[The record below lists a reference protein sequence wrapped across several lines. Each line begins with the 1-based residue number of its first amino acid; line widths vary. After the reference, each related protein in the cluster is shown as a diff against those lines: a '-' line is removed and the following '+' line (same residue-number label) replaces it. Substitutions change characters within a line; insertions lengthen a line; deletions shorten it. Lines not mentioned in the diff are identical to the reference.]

1 MPSKIKTIYSCSAC
15 GAQFSKW
22 NGRCLECGA
31 WGSLKEEVVTDQDNI
46 KNNINKIPAAKIIN
60 LSQIKNKF
68 QERLKT
74 NVSEFDRVLG
84 GGIVPGSLIL
94 LSGDP
99 GIGKSTIVAQISG
112 CLSKNNIVVYVSG
125 EESAFQV
132 KSRFDRLGIDGDI
145 KFINDINV
153 EKIITA
159 IKEIKPQLVIID
171 SIQTVYSSLADTE
184 IGGVSQIKVS
194 TLRFLEVAKEENIPF
209 ILIGHITKD
218 GAIAGP
224 KSLEHIVD
232 VVLYLDSDRTHGY
245 RLLRAI
251 KNRFGSINELGIFEM
266 TSKGFVE
273 ISNPSSIFLEDSR
286 ENIAGST
293 ISCLLEG
300 SRPFFVEAQALVT
313 KTLFG
318 YPQRKTAGFD
328 VNRLQI
334 LSSVLS
340 KRTKINLTNQD
351 IILNIVGG
359 LRVNDTALDL
369 AVCLAIVSSRLNQ
382 IISKDVLV
390 LGEVGLGGEVRNV
403 PRLEQRIKEA
413 EKMGYTEAI
422 IPNINLRTKKIKL
435 RKIKQLNEIFNF
447 LNF

>member
-1 MPSKIKTIYSCSAC
+1 MPSKIKTIYSCSVC

-31 WGSLKEEVVTDQDNI
+31 WGSLKEEVVGAQDSI
-46 KNNINKIPAAKIIN
+46 QKDIDKIPAAKVIN
-60 LSQIKNKF
+60 LSQIKNELRK
-68 QERLKT
+68 RLKT
-74 NVSEFDRVLG
+74 NIGEFDRVLG

-99 GIGKSTIVAQISG
+99 GIGKSTIVAQVSS
-112 CLSKNNIVVYVSG
+112 CLGKNNTVLYVSG
-125 EESAFQV
+125 EESASQV
-132 KSRFDRLGIDGDI
+132 KSRFDRLGVEGSI

-153 EKIITA
+153 EKIIAA

-171 SIQTVYSSLADTE
+171 SIQTVYSSLVDTD

-194 TLRFLEVAKEENIPF
+194 TLRFLEVAKEENIAF

-224 KSLEHIVD
+224 KALEHIVD
-232 VVLYLDSDRTHGY
+232 VVLCLDSDRTHGY

-251 KNRFGSINELGIFEM
+251 KNRFGSVNELGIFEM
-266 TSKGFVE
+266 TSRGFIE
-273 ISNPSSIFLEDSR
+273 ISNPSSIFLENSR
-286 ENIAGST
+286 ENITGSV

-300 SRPFFVEAQALVT
+300 SRPFFVEVQALVT

-328 VNRLQI
+328 MNRLQI

-359 LRVNDTALDL
+359 LRVSDTALDL

-390 LGEVGLGGEVRNV
+390 LGEVGLGGEVRSV

-413 EKMGYTEAI
+413 EKLGYIEAI
-422 IPNINLRTKKIKL
+422 IPNINLHTKKIKL
-435 RKIKQLNEIFNF
+435 RKIKQVGEI
-447 LNF
+447 LPT